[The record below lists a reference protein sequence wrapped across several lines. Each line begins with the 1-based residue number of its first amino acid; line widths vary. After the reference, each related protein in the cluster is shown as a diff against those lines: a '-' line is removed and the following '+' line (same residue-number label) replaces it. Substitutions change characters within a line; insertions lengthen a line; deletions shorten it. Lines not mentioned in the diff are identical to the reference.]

1 MPNMLDPAGE
11 AHGDAVRGV
20 RVSPCDR
27 ALAAIAD
34 HESRRRR
41 VDAGADARRDACEEG
56 RMETEDRDGGMVIV
70 AYAVILLWLLAIGGL
85 CWLVFA

>member
-1 MPNMLDPAGE
+1 MPNLLDPAGE
-11 AHGDAVRGV
+11 ARGDAVRGV

-27 ALAAIAD
+27 ALAAIAA
-34 HESRRRR
+34 HEESRRR
-41 VDAGADARRDACEEG
+41 VDVDADARRRACEEG

-70 AYAVILLWLLAIGGL
+70 AYAVVMLWLLAIGGL